1 MSDLNESNPYATP
14 EAPAS
19 PTISSA
25 TPSFETVGA
34 GKRFLNYIID
44 IFGLYGFGI
53 VVGVVIALLNLS
65 ESVMVSGF
73 GGYVFGYL
81 LMMIYYSL
89 FEGVFGTSIGKLVT
103 GCRVVGP
110 DGLKVS
116 FGKAVLRSL
125 CRMIPFEQFSFLG
138 SAARG
143 WHDSIT
149 ETYVVE
155 GRS

>member
-44 IFGLYGFGI
+44 I
-53 VVGVVIALLNLS
+53 
-65 ESVMVSGF
+65 
-73 GGYVFGYL
+73 
-81 LMMIYYSL
+81 YSL